1 MSVSR
6 IFRSKLLSS
15 SWRVL
20 AWLCEEIW
28 EKVRVVLGDLV
39 VPVWVC
45 IAGLYVVSFIFRSR
59 PFFNDGGCP

>member
-1 MSVSR
+1 
-6 IFRSKLLSS
+6 
-15 SWRVL
+15 VL